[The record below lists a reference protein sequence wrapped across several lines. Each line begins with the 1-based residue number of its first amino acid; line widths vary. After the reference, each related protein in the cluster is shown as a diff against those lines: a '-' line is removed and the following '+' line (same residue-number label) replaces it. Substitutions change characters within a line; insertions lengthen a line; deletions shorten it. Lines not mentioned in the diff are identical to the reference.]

1 MGKKWDSP
9 GGPAAYQAQAKLWGE
24 AMLPLLH
31 LGAIVMMFGGTRTW
45 HRLASGMEDAGF
57 EIFDTL
63 MWVYGQGW
71 PKGQNI
77 GKMINRKNGNRA
89 KEGTQIFGRKT
100 RHSVISTEPLS
111 PEAALWSG
119 HNTQLKPSW
128 EPILCFRAPRGKLT
142 YAELAFQFGT
152 GSLNTEEGQGRYPAN
167 VILECRCDQTEL
179 VPDRFGGG
187 VMMASGGYGKTTAK
201 FNQTYQGQSTVTVGQ
216 AIKHTNPLCPAYQ
229 LDEQSKVRAS
239 RYFYCAKASKK
250 ERGDNSHPC
259 VKPIKLTHYLATL
272 LLPPASVAP
281 RRLLVPFSGS
291 GSEIIGAVEAGWDQI
306 VGVEQ
311 DADYCCIAEKRL
323 RAW

>member
-1 MGKKWDSP
+1 
-9 GGPAAYQAQAKLWGE
+9 
-24 AMLPLLH
+24 
-31 LGAIVMMFGGTRTW
+31 
-45 HRLASGMEDAGF
+45 
-57 EIFDTL
+57 
-63 MWVYGQGW
+63 
-71 PKGQNI
+71 
-77 GKMINRKNGNRA
+77 
-89 KEGTQIFGRKT
+89 
-100 RHSVISTEPLS
+100 
-111 PEAALWSG
+111 
-119 HNTQLKPSW
+119 
-128 EPILCFRAPRGKLT
+128 
-142 YAELAFQFGT
+142 
-152 GSLNTEEGQGRYPAN
+152 
-167 VILECRCDQTEL
+167 
-179 VPDRFGGG
+179 
-187 VMMASGGYGKTTAK
+187 MASGGYGKTTGK

-311 DADYCCIAEKRL
+311 DADYCRIAEKRL